1 METDP
6 NVIGFANF
14 KQETK
19 KVKNTTIGGK
29 VTFEGKGPPNTPVY
43 IYIYSEPIVITTKTD
58 ENGEWVYELNQPLK
72 GEKHVAY
79 ATVKDTSGKIVRSSV
94 FDFTVVA
101 ANEKTVQ
108 LLQEEVVSEKEQ
120 NRFIKYAAITLAVG
134 LILVVVLQIRHFL
147 RFSKKLGVNKDSSSG
162 IPGKGERK
170 DNTGSGSVD

>member
-108 LLQEEVVSEKEQ
+108 LLQEEVV
-120 NRFIKYAAITLAVG
+120 KYAAITLAVG

-162 IPGKGERK
+162 IPGKGESK